1 MIWVS
6 QIQANA
12 LERDDV
18 RSSYRRNAT
27 ILSVV
32 WLIYPIILAVA
43 PDGLNIVSDVTGV
56 LVIAIID
63 VVAKVVYGLLAVAED
78 IKTTDRDLAVQHVS
92 ASVRVVA

>member
-1 MIWVS
+1 VIWVS